1 MTPTTCRHPWQAAAH
16 PHASS
21 TNSTTTLLPFT
32 IAALSIGV
40 PLLALSTI
48 IKPDAP
54 FVLATVLLGLALP
67 ALFLTHRES
76 GGAAVTDLVIGALNH
91 QHLGRDGVDG
101 VLPAPRRPTMGRG
114 RGRPRD
120 ITLLHQPPHPPR
132 TRRGE

>member
-1 MTPTTCRHPWQAAAH
+1 MTSTTCRHPWQAAAH
-16 PHASS
+16 TDASS

-32 IAALSIGV
+32 IAALVIGI

-76 GGAAVTDLVIGALNH
+76 GGAAVLALLRDCVRLPTSWWWLPLAGSPSRW
-91 QHLGRDGVDG
+91 QH
-101 VLPAPRRPTMGRG
+101 
-114 RGRPRD
+114 GRPG
-120 ITLLHQPPHPPR
+120 PPSAVPSSWTPGWSAS
-132 TRRGE
+132 T